1 MAPLLHKLKQ
11 LLHRSKSDEE
21 QTSSPALPPSSSSP
35 APPLDPSPPTAA
47 SHAPSLLPASA
58 QPIPTSMPPTAP
70 TPELGVAATT
80 SATSSP
86 AFDPKEVTVIF
97 VLGGPGAGKGTQCA
111 RLVKDYGFVHLSA
124 GDLLRAEQ
132 QRPDSQYGA
141 MIKEYIT
148 EGRIVPM
155 EVTIKLLENAMR
167 AAMSSE
173 AGEANKAGAEG
184 ATGIP
189 ARRFL
194 VDGFPRQMDQA
205 VKFDETVCP
214 SSLVLFLVCPE
225 PILLERLLE
234 RGKTSGRDDDNAES
248 ITKRFQTFVNTS
260 MPVVDY
266 YRKQGKVVDIDSSKS
281 IEDVYA
287 DIKKG
292 VEPVLAK

>member
-1 MAPLLHKLKQ
+1 M
-11 LLHRSKSDEE
+11 SV
-21 QTSSPALPPSSSSP
+21 
-35 APPLDPSPPTAA
+35 AA
-47 SHAPSLLPASA
+47 A
-58 QPIPTSMPPTAP
+58 
-70 TPELGVAATT
+70 ELGTTATT

-111 RLVKDYGFVHLSA
+111 RLVQHHGFVHLSARHSNHFRLSSLHPA

-132 QRPDSQYGA
+132 QREGSQFGA

-148 EGRIVPM
+148 EGKIVPM

-173 AGEANKAGAEG
+173 AGEAKEAGANG
-184 ATGIP
+184 GVKGIP

-194 VDGFPRQMDQA
+194 IDGFPRQMDQA

-248 ITKRFQTFVNTS
+248 IKKRFQTFVNTS

-266 YRKQGKVVDIDSSKS
+266 YRKQAKVVDIDSSKS
-281 IEDVYA
+281 IEEVYA
-287 DIKKG
+287 DIEKG
-292 VEPVLAK
+292 IAPVLRA